1 MSALFTPPPTKY
13 LRAMLMSVCCGL
25 PPLPLLVVQ
34 DVVTLSGMKVTRQ
47 GTDGIRLEPSDT
59 GIFPALKPKVAR
71 VLQKQAAVGVGGKSS
86 EFVGQMKIGTVCA
99 PLISAQRSHTHT
111 RRNTPSHIHTLSL
124 SGQQEVA
131 TVVAARPSRSR

>member
-1 MSALFTPPPTKY
+1 
-13 LRAMLMSVCCGL
+13 
-25 PPLPLLVVQ
+25 
-34 DVVTLSGMKVTRQ
+34 MKVTRQ

-86 EFVGQMKIGTVCA
+86 EFVGQMKIGTVVV
-99 PLISAQRSHTHT
+99 PLVSAHTHT

-124 SGQQEVA
+124 SAQQEVA
-131 TVVAARPSRSR
+131 TAVAARPSRSR